1 MNVHSPQD
9 RKVIIEEL
17 EDRIANSTGL
27 ARANAL
33 MDLGHALRAKTDL
46 SGAQP
51 AFGAARDIFTTMDN
65 AKPALAFC
73 DYNIVDVLLTQG
85 NLIGALEALG
95 TTLESDYAYHELG
108 PLMLLRAAANRMLG
122 ALEEASD
129 DVASAQDWFED
140 TDDIDG
146 QTACLFALAQI
157 ELERDARQEALDLI
171 REARR
176 NWAKAGDTLRVS
188 HCDFSEAEISMEL
201 GKLRKAKAALNSA
214 RIIAEASGLTREL
227 GHCDNLRSKIS
238 RAEGRR
244 EQAIKFLKKAIN
256 RFDACE
262 SPIDSGICHDDIGF
276 IFHEL
281 GEYEEA
287 VRHHERAQAIFRGSL
302 DEDKAAISALYLG
315 QALTHLERYDEAV
328 EALERAMERFKENL
342 DLPRSIN
349 CAMSLAPALV
359 AVGRTE
365 EGKEELNWVQGALSE
380 VDGSELSL
388 WAQMAEAQILALE
401 GDWEG
406 ARLAVEDL
414 IIKGPESKPTILI
427 GEAYELMAKAHEQLY
442 GLDCALT
449 DLAFVIK
456 WYEDAGLETRAEA
469 CRKSRD
475 AMITNAEGKESGA
488 STTNAS

>member
-33 MDLGHALRAKTDL
+33 MELGHALRAKTDL
-46 SGAQP
+46 SGAL
-51 AFGAARDIFTTMDN
+51 AAYGAARDIFTTMEN

-73 DYNIVDVLLTQG
+73 DYNIADVLLTQG
-85 NLIGALEALG
+85 NLIGAIEALG

-122 ALEEASD
+122 ALEEASE

-140 TDDIDG
+140 TEDIDG
-146 QTACLFALAQI
+146 RTACLFALAEI
-157 ELERDARQEALDLI
+157 ELERDGRLEALDLI

-201 GKLRKAKAALNSA
+201 GKLRKAKMSLNSA

-227 GHCDNLRSKIS
+227 GHCDDLRSKIS

-244 EQAIKFLKKAIN
+244 EQAIKFLRKAIN

-276 IFHEL
+276 ILHEL

-287 VRHHERAQAIFRGSL
+287 VRHHERAQAIFRDSL
-302 DEDKAAISALYLG
+302 DEDKAAISALNLG
-315 QALTHLERYDEAV
+315 QVLTHLERNDEAV
-328 EALERAMERFKENL
+328 EALERANERFQENL

-349 CAMSLAPALV
+349 CVVSIAPALV

-365 EGKEELNWVQGALSE
+365 EGKEELEWAQGALSE
-380 VDGSELSL
+380 FDESELSL
-388 WAQMAEAQILALE
+388 WAQMAEAQILAMQ

-406 ARLAVEDL
+406 CRLAVEDL
-414 IIKGPESKPTILI
+414 IIMAPESKPTILI
-427 GEAYELMAKAHEQLY
+427 GEAYELMAKAHGQLY
-442 GLDCALT
+442 GLDNALT

-456 WYEDAGLETRAEA
+456 WYEDAGLDTRAET

-475 AMITNAEGKESGA
+475 DMIEEARKESGR
-488 STTNAS
+488 STTSAS